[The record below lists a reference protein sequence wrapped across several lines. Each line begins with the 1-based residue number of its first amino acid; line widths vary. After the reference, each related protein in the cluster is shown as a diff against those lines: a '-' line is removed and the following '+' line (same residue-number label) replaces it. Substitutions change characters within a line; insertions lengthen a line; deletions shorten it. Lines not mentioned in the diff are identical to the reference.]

1 MSTEGPI
8 ISKLDANAT
17 VLFRD
22 AKKFHTT
29 RQNNIQI
36 PLRKK
41 KKRERVEKKI
51 LNYSHLYHVSLF
63 YLFVF

>member
-8 ISKLDANAT
+8 ISKPDANAT

-36 PLRKK
+36 PLRKQK
-41 KKRERVEKKI
+41 KKRKKERKKESRKE
-51 LNYSHLYHVSLF
+51 NS
-63 YLFVF
+63 